1 MSESKD
7 NPIDVIE
14 ENDGSAVV
22 ELPEGEEPVT
32 HEDEGQEGD
41 QPTTSDMSED
51 EREAVREAN
60 RQRRHAKKQY
70 AKEKRNAEKAQL
82 DYLKRQNQELMERL
96 STLERKSH
104 SSDLA
109 RLDNAIQEEANRMQ
123 YAQALMREATE
134 NSDGNAMIKA
144 QEAFIASRDR
154 IREMQEFKRQVEHMP
169 DPTPRVDPRVVDL
182 AKDWMARN
190 PWYDPSGKDEDSQIA
205 KVIDE
210 RMVSEGWDPTSEEYW
225 DEFDNRL
232 QRRLPSRYTESQNER
247 PRRPKSFVTGSARES
262 AGERSSG
269 GGYVLSPERVRAIK
283 EAGMWDDPE
292 KRQRMIRQFIQY
304 DRTNRS

>member
-1 MSESKD
+1 MNENKEE
-7 NPIDVIE
+7 PIDVIE

-22 ELPEGEEPVT
+22 DLPEGEEPIEQDEQ
-32 HEDEGQEGD
+32 HEDD

-51 EREAVREAN
+51 EKAAVREAN

-96 STLERKSH
+96 SVIERKSFN
-104 SSDLA
+104 SDLA
-109 RLDNAIQEEANRMQ
+109 RLDGAIQEEANRMQ

-144 QEAFIASRDR
+144 QEAYIAARDR
-154 IREMQEFKRQVEHMP
+154 LREMNEFRRQAAQMPETNSRP
-169 DPTPRVDPRVVDL
+169 DPRMVDL
-182 AKDWMARN
+182 AKDWMSRN
-190 PWYDPSGKDEDSQIA
+190 SWYDPSGRDEDSQIA
-205 KVIDE
+205 KLIDE
-210 RMVSEGWDPTSEEYW
+210 RMVGEGWDPTTEEYW
-225 DEFDNRL
+225 EEFDNRL
-232 QRRLPSRYTESQNER
+232 QRRLPNRYTESQVER
-247 PRRPKSFVTGSARES
+247 PRRPKSFVSGSVRES
-262 AGERSSG
+262 AGERNSG

-283 EAGMWDDPE
+283 EAGMWDDPQ

-304 DRTNRS
+304 DKTNRG